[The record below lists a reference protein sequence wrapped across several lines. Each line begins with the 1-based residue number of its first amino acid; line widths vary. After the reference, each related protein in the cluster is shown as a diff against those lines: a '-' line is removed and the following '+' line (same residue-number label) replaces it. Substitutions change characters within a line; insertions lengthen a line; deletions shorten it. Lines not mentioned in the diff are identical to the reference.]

1 MAVSTPQERAFRF
14 GVVAA
19 AARGGEEWAGLARR
33 IEGLGYSTLLCP
45 DTTGTLPP
53 FAALAA
59 AAAVTRTL
67 RLGTYVLAS
76 PLRTPAAVAWEAAG
90 LDRLS
95 DGRLE
100 LGLGAGRPD
109 SEQDA
114 ARLGLPFGSAGERV
128 SRLEQ
133 TLDAVRDRFAAAA
146 AAASATPPGPRRDAV
161 YGVQQPLPPVLVA
174 GSGPRMLRLAAQRAD
189 ILALGLPPTSTEDDL
204 VAKTRELREIAG
216 EGFGRL
222 ELNLNLALIGE
233 DFPPHAKAWLGRDP
247 AELLRSGSVT
257 VLTGTP
263 REMADKL
270 LRRRERT
277 GVSYVSVN
285 GMFAEAL
292 APVVELLADD

>member
-1 MAVSTPQERAFRF
+1 MALTPQPRKFRF

-19 AARGGEEWAGLARR
+19 AARGGGEWTSLARR
-33 IEGLGYSTLLCP
+33 IEELGYSTLLCP
-45 DTTGTLPP
+45 DTTGTLAP
-53 FAALAA
+53 FAALSA
-59 AAAVTRTL
+59 AAAVTSTL

-76 PLRTPAAVAWEAAG
+76 PLRTPGAVAWEAAS

-95 DGRLE
+95 DGRFE

-128 SRLEQ
+128 GRLEQ
-133 TLDAVRDRFAAAA
+133 TLDAVRDRFAAA
-146 AAASATPPGPRRDAV
+146 SAPGPRRDAV

-174 GSGPRMLRLAAQRAD
+174 GTGPRMLRLAAARAD

-204 VAKTRELREIAG
+204 VAKTRELRGMAG
-216 EGFGRL
+216 EGFERL

-233 DFPPHAKAWLGRDP
+233 DFPPHAAAWLGADP
-247 AELLRSGSVT
+247 AQLLKSGSVT

-270 LRRRERT
+270 LRRRERA
-277 GVSYVSVN
+277 GVSYLSVN
-285 GMFAEAL
+285 GMFAEAF
-292 APVVELLADD
+292 APVVELLADE

>member
-1 MAVSTPQERAFRF
+1 MALTPHDRRFRF

-19 AARGGEEWAGLARR
+19 AARGGEEWTGLARR
-33 IEGLGYSTLLCP
+33 VEELGYSTLLCP
-45 DTTGTLPP
+45 DTTGTLAP

-59 AAAVTRTL
+59 AAAVTSTL

-76 PLRTPAAVAWEAAG
+76 PLRTPAAVAWEAAS

-95 DGRLE
+95 DGRFE

-128 SRLEQ
+128 GRLEQ
-133 TLDAVRDRFAAAA
+133 TLDAVRERFAAA
-146 AAASATPPGPRRDAV
+146 SAPGPRRDAV
-161 YGVQQPLPPVLVA
+161 HGVQQPLPPVLVA
-174 GSGPRMLRLAAQRAD
+174 GTGPRMVRLAAARAD
-189 ILALGLPPTSTEDDL
+189 ILALGLPATSNEEDL
-204 VAKTRELREIAG
+204 VAKTGELRALVG
-216 EGFGRL
+216 DGFDHL

-233 DFPPHAKAWLGRDP
+233 DFPPHARAWLGADP
-247 AELLRSGSVT
+247 AELLRSGSIT

-277 GVSYVSVN
+277 GVSYLSVN
-285 GMFAEAL
+285 GMFAEAF
-292 APVVELLADD
+292 APVVELLAGE